1 MIDASLPP
9 TLVDAPTLA
18 AKLGLTVG
26 QVYRLSASGRIPK
39 YKAGHRTVRFDLT
52 EVLRSLRGGES
63 GAPPAPDAPPAQA
76 APARV
81 APEVDSL
88 AAEVAASV
96 RRS

>member
-39 YKAGHRTVRFDLT
+39 YKAGHRTVRFDLG
-52 EVLRSLRGGES
+52 EVLRSLRNTQPA
-63 GAPPAPDAPPAQA
+63 APPTQEALLPSASAGSI
-76 APARV
+76 
-81 APEVDSL
+81 PEVEGL
-88 AAEVAASV
+88 AAKVAATL

>member
-1 MIDASLPP
+1 MIDASPLP

-39 YKAGHRTVRFDLT
+39 YKAGHRTVRFDLG
-52 EVLRSLRGGES
+52 EVLRSLRNAQPA
-63 GAPPAPDAPPAQA
+63 APPNQEAPPLPS
-76 APARV
+76 APAGPT
-81 APEVDSL
+81 PEVDGL
-88 AAEVAASV
+88 AAKVADTL